1 MKQPLR
7 THASRAPVSLP
18 GDGPARSGVK
28 RPLAILA
35 VALALGGCSLGKTGP
50 TPTLYDLG
58 ADQRSAPALAARA
71 PLSLGFTAVPTLAD
85 PGMVWRIG
93 DSASPRAYAQAR
105 WAAAPSELVRQRL
118 AERLSR
124 QGAVL
129 AEAST
134 GVPQLQ
140 VTLTRFEQVFQPDGS
155 ASTGQLALQ
164 AVLLADRRVVAQRR
178 VERAVPAASQ
188 DAAGGAA
195 ALRQATDEAA
205 DELAQWLA
213 QAMPA
218 SSAAATPEAA
228 SGRAR
233 PR

>member
-1 MKQPLR
+1 MLKMK
-7 THASRAPVSLP
+7 
-18 GDGPARSGVK
+18 RS
-28 RPLAILA
+28 LAILA
-35 VALALGGCSLGKTGP
+35 VALVLGGCSLGKTGP

-58 ADQRSAPALAARA
+58 ADLRPAPTLAARA
-71 PLSLGFTAVPTLAD
+71 PLSLSFTAVPTLAD
-85 PGMVWRIG
+85 VGMIWRIG

-105 WAAAPSELVRQRL
+105 WAAAPSELVRLRL

-129 AEAST
+129 PEGVT

-140 VTLTRFEQVFQPDGS
+140 ISLTRFEQVFQPDGS

-164 AVLLADRRVVAQRR
+164 AVLLSDRRVVAQRR
-178 VERAVPAASQ
+178 IERAVPAASQ
-188 DAAGGAA
+188 DAAGGAT

-213 QAMPA
+213 QVMP
-218 SSAAATPEAA
+218 AA
-228 SGRAR
+228 SGAAASGGAR